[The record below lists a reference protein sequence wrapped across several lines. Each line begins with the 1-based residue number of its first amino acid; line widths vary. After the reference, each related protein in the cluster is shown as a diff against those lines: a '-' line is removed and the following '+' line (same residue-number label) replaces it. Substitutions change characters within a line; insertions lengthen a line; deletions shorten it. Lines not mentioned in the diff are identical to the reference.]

1 MALAKKLVEETN
13 KTDTGCISYAL
24 HQDISDPLI
33 ITMLEEWEDQAS
45 IDKHLNSKHF
55 LETAPKLDELCSKQ
69 VELNMY
75 KNAVLIF
82 LTPKARAEQL
92 LCCSAF
98 FHISML
104 CVIIFSTSRAGIGR

>member
-1 MALAKKLVEETN
+1 MIKVVAKQWIKEDKLEEYLALAKKLVEETN

-75 KNAVLIF
+75 KKLF
-82 LTPKARAEQL
+82 
-92 LCCSAF
+92 
-98 FHISML
+98 
-104 CVIIFSTSRAGIGR
+104 

>member
-1 MALAKKLVEETN
+1 MIKVVAKQWIKEDKLEEYLALAKKLVEETN

-45 IDKHLNSKHF
+45 IDKHLSSKHF

-75 KNAVLIF
+75 KKLF
-82 LTPKARAEQL
+82 
-92 LCCSAF
+92 
-98 FHISML
+98 
-104 CVIIFSTSRAGIGR
+104 